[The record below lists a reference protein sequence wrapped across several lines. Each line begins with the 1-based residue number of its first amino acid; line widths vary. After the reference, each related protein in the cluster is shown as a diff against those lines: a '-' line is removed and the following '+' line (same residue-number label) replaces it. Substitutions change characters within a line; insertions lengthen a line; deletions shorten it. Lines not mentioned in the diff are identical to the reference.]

1 MSYLALYRKYRS
13 QTFGDL
19 VGQEQVVRTLQ
30 NGIVQGKV
38 AHAFLFTGPRGTG
51 KTSTAR
57 LLAKTL
63 NCESGPN
70 AEPCNECP
78 TCRAITEGS
87 CLDVIEMDAA
97 SQSGVDEVREKIV
110 NVTEYRPAFCRYKI
124 FIIDE
129 VHDLSSKAFDALLK
143 TIEEPPPHIVFILAT
158 TEYNKVPPTIRARC
172 QRYEFHRASLANLIQ
187 RLEFVS
193 QSEGVQAE
201 GAALGAIARLADGG
215 YRDALTLLEQ
225 AMIVGEGK
233 ITLQQVYDQ
242 LGLVGEEA
250 VDEILFAVK
259 ENDPAKLMALFD
271 EVYRL
276 GRDPSA
282 ILDSLMYR
290 LSDLTRAAYGV
301 DLGANSDSALEAGL
315 HATATRLG
323 RDTLLRLRGAL
334 AEAHKQLRD
343 VTLPRIWL
351 EAEFLR
357 IAGGDTRPAPIET
370 VVARPEPERKAA
382 ATPAPAP
389 NPAPP
394 PAAPK
399 PTATGDPALD
409 AAQSLWSKAVAELG
423 AKSNSAAMKLR
434 KTRVIA
440 AERRRMRVEF
450 DLEVE
455 LLWITESPKR
465 QALVRE
471 KVAEIA
477 GETWEID
484 YCIAPKSNGTSQA
497 ETVTVELPAEGSQL
511 AEIAREVFD
520 GL

>member
-13 QTFGDL
+13 QTFADL

-63 NCESGPN
+63 NCEGGPT

-129 VHDLSSKAFDALLK
+129 VHDLSAKAFDALLK
-143 TIEEPPPHIVFILAT
+143 TIEEPPSHIVFILAT

-172 QRYEFHRASLANLIQ
+172 QRYEFHRATLANLIQ
-187 RLEFVS
+187 RLEFVAR
-193 QSEGVQAE
+193 SEGVEAE
-201 GAALGAIARLADGG
+201 SAALAAIARLADGG

-225 AMIVGEGK
+225 AMIVGEGT

-259 ENDPAKLMALFD
+259 DNDPAKLMGLFD

-282 ILDSLMYR
+282 VLDSLMYR

-301 DLGANSDSALEAGL
+301 DLGANADSALEAGL

-323 RDTLLRLRGAL
+323 RDTLLRLRGSL
-334 AEAHKQLRD
+334 AEAHREMRD

-351 EAEFLR
+351 EAELLR
-357 IAGGDTRPAPIET
+357 IAGGTGQAVRPEAAVVPESPRRDPAPT
-370 VVARPEPERKAA
+370 AA
-382 ATPAPAP
+382 PKRESTPH
-389 NPAPP
+389 PP
-394 PAAPK
+394 KPAAP
-399 PTATGDPALD
+399 TGDPAID
-409 AAQSLWSKAVAELG
+409 AAQSIWAKAVAELG
-423 AKSNSAAMKLR
+423 AKSTSAAMKLR
-434 KTRVIA
+434 KTRVVA
-440 AERRRMRVEF
+440 SEGRRMRVEF
-450 DLEVE
+450 DLQVE
-455 LLWITESPKR
+455 LDWLQESPKR

-477 GETWEID
+477 GEVWEIA
-484 YCIAPKSNGTSQA
+484 YGIGPKTNGASAP
-497 ETVTVELPAEGSQL
+497 ETVTVELAAEGSQL
-511 AEIAREVFD
+511 AEMTREVFD